1 MKDQAASTVSDEDFA
16 KRAERWPK
24 DTPDTKEA
32 YFIRDIFDCKSTL
45 VFSNNDYQNLISDP
59 SFHPAQ
65 FPTQAAADTAV
76 RWIPRGDWGCSSDP
90 SGRAVSIHTAAYEAE
105 S

>member
-32 YFIRDIFDCKSTL
+32 YFIRDIFDCKSTPIFL
-45 VFSNNDYQNLISDP
+45 NNHYQNLIPNFSLL
-59 SFHPAQ
+59 AQ
-65 FPTQAAADTAV
+65 FPSQAAADTAV